1 MALENPHAGG
11 ILIVEDDVD
20 IRETLAEILADEG
33 YSVASAA
40 NGLDAIAYLQSE
52 TLPAVILLDLMM
64 PVMSGWEFRAKQ
76 QQDPRIAP
84 IPVVVLSG
92 DGNIQAKA
100 TSLNAAG
107 FLPKPVDL
115 ERLLGMVSHYCAS

>member
-1 MALENPHAGG
+1 MVIEQASRGG
-11 ILIVEDDVD
+11 ILIVEDDID

-40 NGLDAIAYLQSE
+40 NGLDAISYLQTE
-52 TLPAVILLDLMM
+52 AMPCVILLDLMM

-76 QQDPRIAP
+76 QQDPTLAG

-92 DGNIQAKA
+92 DGN
-100 TSLNAAG
+100 
-107 FLPKPVDL
+107 
-115 ERLLGMVSHYCAS
+115 